1 MRLLR
6 STLSSLTMAAPV
18 DVYAARARYT
28 ITKYL
33 AKDSHN
39 EILNSLPPLEKMLP
53 VVPRVTKGLPVCIIG
68 AGTAGLY
75 TAMILASLG
84 IPYVLLEASER
95 VGGRLFTYKGFENAE
110 KYDYYVSVT
119 RRMLDSYSSQNR
131 FTGSGRHALSQHSLH
146 EANLRFNGK

>member
-1 MRLLR
+1 MSPLR

-33 AKDSHN
+33 AENSHH

-53 VVPRVTKGLPVCIIG
+53 VVPRVTKRLPVCTIG
-68 AGTAGLY
+68 AGTTGLY

-84 IPYVLLEASER
+84 IPYVLLEASDR
-95 VGGRLFTYKGFENAE
+95 VGGRPFTYKGFENAE

-119 RRMLDSYSSQNR
+119 RRMLGSYSLQNR
-131 FTGSGRHALSQHSLH
+131 FTGSWRHALFQHSPH
-146 EANLRFNGK
+146 EANLRLNGN

>member
-1 MRLLR
+1 MSPLR

-33 AKDSHN
+33 AENSHH

-53 VVPRVTKGLPVCIIG
+53 VVPRVTKRLPVCTIG
-68 AGTAGLY
+68 AGTTGLY

-84 IPYVLLEASER
+84 IPYVSLEASDR
-95 VGGRLFTYKGFENAE
+95 VGGRPFMYKGFENAE
-110 KYDYYVSVT
+110 KYDCYVSVT
-119 RRMLDSYSSQNR
+119 RRMPPWVHIAYKIGLQEVGAMR
-131 FTGSGRHALSQHSLH
+131 FSNTPLMKRT
-146 EANLRFNGK
+146 FD